1 MRSDALPHGTAQ
13 IRLKVC
19 DGWLRVPETAA
30 DVDERTCRMD
40 RFNALGRGAQLM
52 LVGGVLLFIDMLL
65 AWQSIDLGPL
75 GDYSRKGWY
84 GAAGVILGILVI
96 ILLAW
101 LIVRIASVDIPLPV
115 STAMSAAVI
124 AVLILIFAI
133 IKLLTILG
141 DEATIW
147 AWIGVALAVVIAVGA
162 FQVVNEAGGVDTL
175 RSEAS
180 ALGSSGGGTTAA
192 AAPAAPAPAAPAPT
206 EQTPASTPP
215 SEAAEGATS
224 GAADAGSE
232 ATSGEP
238 SSERET

>member
-1 MRSDALPHGTAQ
+1 
-13 IRLKVC
+13 
-19 DGWLRVPETAA
+19 
-30 DVDERTCRMD
+30 MD

-141 DEATIW
+141 DETTIW